1 MPHTQL
7 PKANTVKEC
16 HPSITGHGDDRVI
29 IKLCILCCVLVCRAA
44 FCFCLSEIG
53 SYYIG
58 GRKGSTPRIQRR
70 RRRRSNKG
78 SEQIRTLGG
87 NAQHLAAAF
96 TPRWRRRRRST
107 PALRTSARTTEKKCV
122 RGREGGAPSC
132 PRPPGRRHSVRPS
145 VRPTSSSP
153 LFSSLPLVP
162 RVGIARGRT
171 YKRIK
176 RGEGGDGEKN
186 TSNDL
191 DRQAAARRNGGGR
204 GRNSGRTEEVEV
216 AADE

>member
-122 RGREGGAPSC
+122 RGREGG
-132 PRPPGRRHSVRPS
+132 RRAVLSAAAGASPLRASVRPS
-145 VRPTSSSP
+145 DLLLPSI
-153 LFSSLPLVP
+153 LFPPSRAPS
-162 RVGIARGRT
+162 
-171 YKRIK
+171 
-176 RGEGGDGEKN
+176 
-186 TSNDL
+186 
-191 DRQAAARRNGGGR
+191 RNCPGPHL
-204 GRNSGRTEEVEV
+204 
-216 AADE
+216 